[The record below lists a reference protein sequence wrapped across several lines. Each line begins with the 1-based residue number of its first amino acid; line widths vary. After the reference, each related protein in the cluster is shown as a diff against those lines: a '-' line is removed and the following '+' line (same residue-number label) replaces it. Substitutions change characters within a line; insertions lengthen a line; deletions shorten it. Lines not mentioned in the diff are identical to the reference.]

1 MHLVLRSRPDVVK
14 SWSDA
19 EVARRWMILCPRRK
33 DKDGQP
39 KEPNTAELNAIQND
53 AVRLASIRS
62 RLSDISW
69 WMRLLCQRIAQRAN
83 REDDATGK
91 FWESRYRSVK
101 LIDDEAILA
110 CSAYVDLNE
119 VRARLAETIEDSS
132 FSSVQRRI
140 QSLIGDGESSSDE
153 NASNPG
159 DQATPTTRRTTLP
172 DSFLAPV
179 EIDESDSSQIGP
191 QASGNRRRASD
202 KGFLNMP
209 VETYLELLDWTAR
222 QMRSDKP
229 GSTPADAPPIFARL
243 SIKPAAW
250 LELTQRFGK
259 LFYVIAGQPHRVD
272 AERSRIRSQHY
283 RLPPSARELLSA

>member
-1 MHLVLRSRPDVVK
+1 
-14 SWSDA
+14 
-19 EVARRWMILCPRRK
+19 
-33 DKDGQP
+33 
-39 KEPNTAELNAIQND
+39 
-53 AVRLASIRS
+53 
-62 RLSDISW
+62 
-69 WMRLLCQRIAQRAN
+69 MRLLCQRIDQRAN

-119 VRARLAETIEDSS
+119 VRARLAETIEDSN

-140 QSLIGDGESSSDE
+140 QSLIGEGESSSDE
-153 NASNPG
+153 NASDSG
-159 DQATPTTRRTTLP
+159 DQAAPTTRRTTLP
-172 DSFLAPV
+172 DSFLSPV

-191 QASGNRRRASD
+191 QASSGRQRASD
-202 KGFLNMP
+202 KGFLNMS
-209 VETYLELLDWTAR
+209 VEAYLDLLDWTAR
-222 QMRSDKP
+222 QMRSDQP
-229 GSTPADAPPIFARL
+229 GSTPADAPPIFDRL
-243 SIKPAAW
+243 NIKPAAW

-283 RLPPSARELLSA
+283 RLSPSARELLSA